1 MDWQT
6 LRKNIKDGDFARL
19 YLFYGEEWY
28 LREHSITML
37 KDAILTEGMEEFN
50 FHTFTGD
57 FAFEDLQEAVD
68 SYPVMQEKKLVLVRE
83 FDPFKANEATREK
96 YTALINDLPETC
108 VLVFAFGEKWK
119 PDKRVKLF
127 TLFSKVGEV
136 VEFARA
142 KQSELITWVKRRFQS
157 VGKSI
162 DTDLCEYLI
171 FQCGNLMG
179 GLIPEIEKVSA
190 YAKEDAV
197 TKQEIDAVIS
207 PCLETVVF
215 DLTRTIVSK
224 NYAKAIEMT
233 EALDAMK
240 ESPIMVGALIAK
252 QMRQLYAAGLVLEK
266 RGTARDLMDVLK
278 LNSDYIAKGILQS
291 ARGASIAWLR
301 NSLILCEELDQKLK
315 FGEGFNVI
323 REFIARLAESGARL

>member
-6 LRKNIKDGDFARL
+6 LRKNIKEGNFARL

-28 LREHSITML
+28 LREHSVTTL

-50 FHTFTGD
+50 FHLFTGE

-68 SYPVMQEKKLVLVRE
+68 SYPVMQEKKLILVQD

-96 YTALINDLPETC
+96 YTKLIDDLPETC
-108 VLVFAFGEKWK
+108 VLVFAFGGKWK
-119 PDKRVKLF
+119 PDTRVKLYK
-127 TLFSKVGEV
+127 LFSKVGEV

-157 VGKSI
+157 AGRTI
-162 DTDLCEYLI
+162 DNDLCEYII

-179 GLIPEIEKVSA
+179 GLIPEIEKVA
-190 YAKEDAV
+190 AFAKNEV
-197 TKQEIDAVIS
+197 ITKTDIDAVIS

-215 DLTRTIVSK
+215 DLTRMIVSK

-252 QMRQLYAAGLVLEK
+252 QMRQLYAAGLVLER

-291 ARGASIAWLR
+291 ACGASIAWLR